1 MSLLQP
7 FVNLDVLVITLD
19 GRVLVGKLRG
29 TDQSSNLILEKCEE
43 RVFSSEGT
51 EVVPLG
57 KDLGIKI
64 VNMIRCT
71 VGEIDTEKE
80 QTMNIEEIKAD
91 PLSETRL

>member
-7 FVNLDVLVITLD
+7 FVNLNVLVVTLD
-19 GRVLVGKLRG
+19 GRILVGKLRG

-57 KDLGIKI
+57 LFLLRGDNL
-64 VNMIRCT
+64 CT
-71 VGEIDTEKE
+71 VGEIDTEKDE
-80 QTMNIEEIKAD
+80 TLDLPSIKAD
-91 PLSETRL
+91 PLSEARL

>member
-7 FVNLDVLVITLD
+7 FVNLDVLVVTLD

-57 KDLGIKI
+57 LFLLRGDNL
-64 VNMIRCT
+64 CT
-71 VGEIDTEKE
+71 VGEIDAEKE
-80 QTMNIEEIKAD
+80 QSMNIEEIKAD
-91 PLSETRL
+91 PLSETQL